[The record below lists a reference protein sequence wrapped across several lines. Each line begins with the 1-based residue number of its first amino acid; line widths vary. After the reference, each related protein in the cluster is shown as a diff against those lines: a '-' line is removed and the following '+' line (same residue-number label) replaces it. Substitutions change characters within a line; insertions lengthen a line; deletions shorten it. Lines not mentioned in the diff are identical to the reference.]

1 MENFLFHSINI
12 QASEYIWVKDRLLKI
27 FKNESVLKYKFFL
40 VFIFDPKIKSMLI
53 LKWIK

>member
-27 FKNESVLKYKFFL
+27 FKNEKFFKYKFFL

>member
-27 FKNESVLKYKFFL
+27 FKNEKFFKYKLFL